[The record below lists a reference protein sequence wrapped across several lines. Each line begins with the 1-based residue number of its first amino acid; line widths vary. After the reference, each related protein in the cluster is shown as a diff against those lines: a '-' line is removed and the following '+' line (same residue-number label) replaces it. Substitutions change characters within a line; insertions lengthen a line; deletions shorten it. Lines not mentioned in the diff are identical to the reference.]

1 MPDPDLDPTGR
12 GDKSIFEHAIE
23 NFENFIDR
31 ANGGLDGILQMCGI
45 CDEWRA
51 ADAVCKFMREMVGIV
66 EDILL
71 RLAEGGDSELAVAFM
86 EEPLDENARLEQ
98 MAKARDALQT
108 RLMVKLRNDFGN
120 SKIGRRANAAGN
132 TIVSK
137 LIGDITIKSGKKK
150 SRPLNA
156 TEVYA
161 KKYYSSRV
169 QPAVKEELDAM
180 KNAVDAPEPKK
191 RAIQVVRKQLASC
204 WENESAQ
211 VKEEVTKLA
220 QEMKEKREKE
230 KEAIPDKKE
239 VPKEL
244 VICRLTEI
252 LSTFFTELHDSTGW
266 TFSIL
271 LAGPDPANAGKL
283 DVSSL
288 HIGTTLAGNRFNQA
302 YPKFEESIMV
312 PYFEFASRAFPDA
325 ALLLSKGTTMPDQN
339 DTSLP
344 DTQAL
349 PAHNSHNSVTADISL
364 ATISSASSSTP
375 DTSLATVSPDTS
387 LATVSPDTSLTT
399 DTSLT
404 FMASV
409 PSRLQSAYNFFQ
421 FDPPDLQDDDV
432 DLDFNSTIL
441 PMPPNYKPPSLLPPS
456 SPMEFSSTSS
466 GMDWFA
472 SSRLSPL
479 TSTSRL
485 GDLNSAG
492 PLGHD
497 SDNALTT
504 LQSQASPPRLR
515 HILTKTATAN
525 SYASAPNNNPFAPMA
540 TSSLAHSPTSVEIP
554 SVQPSS
560 VVPEPPT
567 MEPIMATPSPP
578 ATVGGVLPATTKAAK
593 RKSTKSNETVSAKR
607 QKREGAVVL
616 PTENSQPIEGGRGKR
631 QRFQSSRAAAA
642 NAIDGK
648 RLATGGLDKNVYT
661 WDVAAIVREAG
672 LEDLLS
678 DPKANKPALHS
689 DATRRQFRRRPPA
702 HRVTQGFFDGVPA
715 GPSRFPAQSG
725 HRSQGRTLL
734 RRLFYRN
741 PAVVEVPCA
750 PGQRRN
756 ACAREKRRR
765 LFFLKNSTASSSPN
779 VTQQSGTGTQ
789 TQPSSQPQPVVSNS
803 SIAPAVGDNTAA
815 TSSTPS
821 RPAVILRQ
829 AGLWTRFW
837 LFICCMSPEYQDGRH

>member
-1 MPDPDLDPTGR
+1 
-12 GDKSIFEHAIE
+12 
-23 NFENFIDR
+23 
-31 ANGGLDGILQMCGI
+31 
-45 CDEWRA
+45 
-51 ADAVCKFMREMVGIV
+51 
-66 EDILL
+66 
-71 RLAEGGDSELAVAFM
+71 
-86 EEPLDENARLEQ
+86 

-244 VICRLTEI
+244 LTKI

-266 TFSIL
+266 TFSVL

-312 PYFEFASRAFPDA
+312 PYFEFASRAFPDQDVADA
-325 ALLLSKGTTMPDQN
+325 ALLLSKGTTTPDQN

-404 FMASV
+404 FMALQQYNPTDAAQLQAAISV
-409 PSRLQSAYNFFQ
+409 TSP
-421 FDPPDLQDDDV
+421 
-432 DLDFNSTIL
+432 
-441 PMPPNYKPPSLLPPS
+441 

-504 LQSQASPPRLR
+504 LQSQASPPHLR

-593 RKSTKSNETVSAKR
+593 RKSTKSNETVSAKC

-642 NAIDGK
+642 NAIGHTFFK
-648 RLATGGLDKNVYT
+648 VGLGRALLARGWYTSMVEPLGGQDSTYSRNLNMFESPEESISANMTIFFVEKYLKELWWDLKILNERGGGLHDPAPEDRIKIKGSKTEVKLETKLLSAACIQGNVSTPTLVVEPKRSVSRVTPPCEPSNLTFIWSHPDWVEPRSHDKGIDRQTITMAASNGKMCKLITNSVTGKDIELSCTIKLVICYQVYLLLYRQLQMARCVT
-661 WDVAAIVREAG
+661 TNSVTGKDIELSCTIKLVICYQAMTMSYHIPIKLLTLNQIYLVIHGQLMMAGATIKDTKLSSGAG
-672 LEDLLS
+672 LQNFIKMTVFNQLYLL
-678 DPKANKPALHS
+678 LHWQLVM
-689 DATRRQFRRRPPA
+689 A
-702 HRVTQGFFDGVPA
+702 
-715 GPSRFPAQSG
+715 
-725 HRSQGRTLL
+725 
-734 RRLFYRN
+734 
-741 PAVVEVPCA
+741 
-750 PGQRRN
+750 
-756 ACAREKRRR
+756 
-765 LFFLKNSTASSSPN
+765 
-779 VTQQSGTGTQ
+779 
-789 TQPSSQPQPVVSNS
+789 
-803 SIAPAVGDNTAA
+803 
-815 TSSTPS
+815 
-821 RPAVILRQ
+821 
-829 AGLWTRFW
+829 
-837 LFICCMSPEYQDGRH
+837 

>member
-1 MPDPDLDPTGR
+1 MKAFSSVKKGNYNSFWPPF
-12 GDKSIFEHAIE
+12 FEKWEECWPIT
-23 NFENFIDR
+23 
-31 ANGGLDGILQMCGI
+31 L
-45 CDEWRA
+45 
-51 ADAVCKFMREMVGIV
+51 
-66 EDILL
+66 
-71 RLAEGGDSELAVAFM
+71 EGSL
-86 EEPLDENARLEQ
+86 EPLDENARLEQ

-108 RLMVKLRNDFGN
+108 RLMVKLCNDFGN
-120 SKIGRRANAAGN
+120 SKIGRRANTAGN

-191 RAIQVVRKQLASC
+191 RVIQVVCKQLASC
-204 WENESAQ
+204 WENESVQ

-244 VICRLTEI
+244 LTEI
-252 LSTFFTELHDSTGW
+252 LSMFFTKLHDSTGW
-266 TFSIL
+266 TFSVL
-271 LAGPDPANAGKL
+271 LAGPDPANASKL

-312 PYFEFASRAFPDA
+312 PYFEFASRAFSDQDVA
-325 ALLLSKGTTMPDQN
+325 DTALLLSKGTTTPDQN

-344 DTQAL
+344 DTQALPAHNSHNSHNSVTADISDTQAL

-399 DTSLT
+399 DTP

-497 SDNALTT
+497 SDNTLTT

-515 HILTKTATAN
+515 HISSVLTKTATAN

-540 TSSLAHSPTSVEIP
+540 TSTLAHSPTSVEIP

-578 ATVGGVLPATTKAAK
+578 ATVGGVLPATTKAAEH
-593 RKSTKSNETVSAKR
+593 KSTKSNETVSAKR

-642 NAIDGK
+642 NAIGHTFFK
-648 RLATGGLDKNVYT
+648 VGLGRALLARGWYTSIVEPLGGQDSTYSRNLNMFESPEESISANMTIFFVEKYLKELWWDLKILNERGGGLH
-661 WDVAAIVREAG
+661 
-672 LEDLLS
+672 
-678 DPKANKPALHS
+678 DP
-689 DATRRQFRRRPPA
+689 
-702 HRVTQGFFDGVPA
+702 
-715 GPSRFPAQSG
+715 
-725 HRSQGRTLL
+725 
-734 RRLFYRN
+734 
-741 PAVVEVPCA
+741 A
-750 PGQRRN
+750 P
-756 ACAREKRRR
+756 
-765 LFFLKNSTASSSPN
+765 
-779 VTQQSGTGTQ
+779 V
-789 TQPSSQPQPVVSNS
+789 
-803 SIAPAVGDNTAA
+803 
-815 TSSTPS
+815 
-821 RPAVILRQ
+821 
-829 AGLWTRFW
+829 
-837 LFICCMSPEYQDGRH
+837 

>member
-1 MPDPDLDPTGR
+1 MDEYSKTMPDPDLDPTGR

-51 ADAVCKFMREMVGIV
+51 ADAICKFMREMVGMV

-86 EEPLDENARLEQ
+86 EEHLTRCDKSVKMAPRSWLSEEQQTFVLTYHESFLECKKKGNYNSFWPPFFKKWEECWPITLEGSLEPLDENARLKQ

-108 RLMVKLRNDFGN
+108 CLMVKLRNDFGN
-120 SKIGRRANAAGN
+120 SKIGRRANTAGN

-220 QEMKEKREKE
+220 QEMKEKRKKE

-252 LSTFFTELHDSTGW
+252 LSTFFTELHDLTGW

-302 YPKFEESIMV
+302 YLKFEESIMV
-312 PYFEFASRAFPDA
+312 PYFEFASQAFPDA
-325 ALLLSKGTTMPDQN
+325 ALLLSKGTTTPDQN

-344 DTQAL
+344 DTQALPAHNSHNSVTADISDTQAL

-387 LATVSPDTSLTT
+387 LATVSPDTLLTT
-399 DTSLT
+399 DTS

-504 LQSQASPPRLR
+504 LQSQASPPRLC
-515 HILTKTATAN
+515 HISSILTKTATAN

-540 TSSLAHSPTSVEIP
+540 TSTLAHSPTSVEIP

-578 ATVGGVLPATTKAAK
+578 ATVGKVLLQVTSVTWPPYHFPLILALTIY
-593 RKSTKSNETVSAKR
+593 RLVLLYRLSVDRILGTVPVPRIIRLYA
-607 QKREGAVVL
+607 
-616 PTENSQPIEGGRGKR
+616 
-631 QRFQSSRAAAA
+631 RA
-642 NAIDGK
+642 
-648 RLATGGLDKNVYT
+648 RTF
-661 WDVAAIVREAG
+661 
-672 LEDLLS
+672 LS
-678 DPKANKPALHS
+678 
-689 DATRRQFRRRPPA
+689 
-702 HRVTQGFFDGVPA
+702 
-715 GPSRFPAQSG
+715 
-725 HRSQGRTLL
+725 
-734 RRLFYRN
+734 
-741 PAVVEVPCA
+741 
-750 PGQRRN
+750 
-756 ACAREKRRR
+756 
-765 LFFLKNSTASSSPN
+765 
-779 VTQQSGTGTQ
+779 
-789 TQPSSQPQPVVSNS
+789 
-803 SIAPAVGDNTAA
+803 
-815 TSSTPS
+815 
-821 RPAVILRQ
+821 
-829 AGLWTRFW
+829 
-837 LFICCMSPEYQDGRH
+837 